1 MKKSL
6 LLFSFLMSLTISS
19 FAQLSWSKQK
29 HDFGTSQ
36 ENVPMAYEFK
46 CMNYSTKDVTINF
59 MKISSNRLIPN
70 WTKEVIKPD
79 EQGTILLTYTPNSQ
93 GRYSETLEIFLDNN
107 PYAQKLFI
115 TGVVGDGDFN
125 NMNQPTLVNKLEK
138 DNSNLLQKQN
148 LISLPSV
155 AEVSPKK
162 LTESAVPTSPKK
174 MTVPNRPTKMTTT
187 APTENIGRLE
197 TVIFPEYIGGAN
209 LNTAANAT
217 YLTDREKMMIKEIN
231 LVRSN
236 PETYIKVVEAYIRYM
251 EADNLNVDSYGTE
264 IKTAKELIEVLN
276 KTPRL
281 SILKPSRGIYEA
293 AKKHGQEAKS
303 IGSLDHK
310 AQDGSWPS
318 DRIKSFDSN
327 MSDGTEN
334 IVGGLS
340 DIRKSV
346 LILLVDSGIRNRGHR
361 VALLYPDWTH
371 IACYEVGKVGDMP
384 YMWLQNFGQAKTNP
398 AVHAPTK
405 PQLSITQAPKV
416 SSSVT
421 DAKPPHNLGVRTKPK
436 KIEKTNPNNGTTN
449 NPEKPKKESNSEGL
463 PSTYDIPNTT
473 PIGRRPMP
481 TKPLPTS
488 SNSNDNTPTKSVGTN
503 NLAATI
509 TPSKKAYTAKN
520 ATYMSS
526 KEQEMI
532 AEINFLRMD
541 PKRYSKVIEAYIDF
555 MEMEISK
562 DKSAEIFFNKEL
574 KSARELLKLLNRLQP
589 LNRLKP
595 HQGMYKAAKIHGQYG
610 KSSGNLE
617 KQGSDGSMPH
627 NRILKYAD
635 DMMDGDENLPN
646 GTPNIRY
653 SIIKLLI
660 DKDDYNRTQRKILLN
675 PNWDYCAIYEV
686 GKVGNMHYW
695 VQDFG
700 QARPESK
707 PMFDT
712 ENGVKDAKNHLT
724 FGYAQTKTF
733 TETLISAEI
742 QPSNNTLNI
751 TNVSYLSIREQM
763 LLREINFLRL
773 NPKEYAKIIGFYI
786 KTLEEEKIHHP
797 NEIMDYNEKIEAAK
811 FIKDQ
816 LMKTN
821 SLGILKS
828 NQNIYKAAY
837 QHGQDCKRNRSL
849 THWGSDGANT
859 WQRLQKAIPTIKDG
873 DQCLVSGTDDVRES
887 IINILVNHAIYSSN
901 REIALLKSNWTIFG
915 AAEIGEVGK
924 RTDCWIITI
933 GEE

>member
-1 MKKSL
+1 
-6 LLFSFLMSLTISS
+6 
-19 FAQLSWSKQK
+19 
-29 HDFGTSQ
+29 
-36 ENVPMAYEFK
+36 
-46 CMNYSTKDVTINF
+46 
-59 MKISSNRLIPN
+59 
-70 WTKEVIKPD
+70 
-79 EQGTILLTYTPNSQ
+79 
-93 GRYSETLEIFLDNN
+93 
-107 PYAQKLFI
+107 
-115 TGVVGDGDFN
+115 
-125 NMNQPTLVNKLEK
+125 
-138 DNSNLLQKQN
+138 
-148 LISLPSV
+148 
-155 AEVSPKK
+155 
-162 LTESAVPTSPKK
+162 
-174 MTVPNRPTKMTTT
+174 
-187 APTENIGRLE
+187 
-197 TVIFPEYIGGAN
+197 
-209 LNTAANAT
+209 
-217 YLTDREKMMIKEIN
+217 
-231 LVRSN
+231 
-236 PETYIKVVEAYIRYM
+236 
-251 EADNLNVDSYGTE
+251 
-264 IKTAKELIEVLN
+264 
-276 KTPRL
+276 
-281 SILKPSRGIYEA
+281 
-293 AKKHGQEAKS
+293 
-303 IGSLDHK
+303 
-310 AQDGSWPS
+310 
-318 DRIKSFDSN
+318 
-327 MSDGTEN
+327 
-334 IVGGLS
+334 
-340 DIRKSV
+340 
-346 LILLVDSGIRNRGHR
+346 
-361 VALLYPDWTH
+361 
-371 IACYEVGKVGDMP
+371 
-384 YMWLQNFGQAKTNP
+384 
-398 AVHAPTK
+398 
-405 PQLSITQAPKV
+405 
-416 SSSVT
+416 
-421 DAKPPHNLGVRTKPK
+421 
-436 KIEKTNPNNGTTN
+436 
-449 NPEKPKKESNSEGL
+449 
-463 PSTYDIPNTT
+463 
-473 PIGRRPMP
+473 MP

-541 PKRYSKVIEAYIDF
+541 PKRYSKVIEAYIHF

-595 HQGMYKAAKIHGQYG
+595 HQGVYKAAKIHGQYG

-646 GTPNIRY
+646 GTSNIRY

-773 NPKEYAKIIGFYI
+773 NPKEYAKIISFYI

-797 NEIMDYNEKIEAAK
+797 NEIMDYNKKIEAAK